1 MDLFKIGFVN
11 ISLVDIIDILIV
23 AFIIYKIYDL
33 LKGGAAMNI
42 FLGIIAIYVLWWFC
56 AKVLN
61 MHLLGSIL
69 GQFIGIGVLALVI
82 VFQQEVRRFLIM
94 IGSNALLGPG
104 KSPLRFLRWMGSAQI
119 SNIRLN
125 LAAIIKACV
134 TMSKSKT
141 GALIVLT
148 RSSDLSFFEQTG
160 DLMEAEVSKRLIESI
175 FFKNSPLHDGAII
188 IRDNKIKAARC
199 VLPVTDNQ
207 NLPAHLGMRHRAAL
221 GITEQSDAI
230 ALIVSEETGNLSI
243 AVEGLISTN
252 LSTDDFEK
260 RLFQLLPSK

>member
-1 MDLFKIGFVN
+1 MDLFQIGFLN
-11 ISLVDIIDILIV
+11 IGLIDIIDVLIV

-33 LKGGAAMNI
+33 LKGGAAINI
-42 FLGIIAIYVLWWFC
+42 FLGIISIYILWWIC

-61 MHLLGSIL
+61 MHLLGTIL

-82 VFQQEVRRFLIM
+82 VFQQEIRRFLIM
-94 IGSNALLGPG
+94 IGSNAIIGHG
-104 KSPLRFLRWMGSAQI
+104 KLPTRIIQWIRSNKTSA
-119 SNIRLN
+119 IRLN
-125 LAAIIKACV
+125 TAAIIRACI

-141 GALIVLT
+141 GALIVIT

-160 DLMEAEVSKRLIESI
+160 DIMEAEVSKRLIESI

-221 GITEQSDAI
+221 GIAEQSDAI
-230 ALIVSEETGNLSI
+230 ALIVSEETGHLSI
-243 AVEGLISTN
+243 ASDASISSN
-252 LSTDDFEK
+252 LSSDEFEK
-260 RLFQLLPSK
+260 MLLN